1 MLSAFKSLS
10 IVIAAMIIVGC
21 SSTSAEKE
29 RHLTLLAQNRA
40 NLLASELPLEAGPLS
55 IMRAS
60 SKGSNIEIMMVYNA
74 DAPGAKPAATVL
86 SNSIN
91 AYCTSAD
98 TKANLEVG
106 LSYRI
111 KMRNSR
117 GQLIADEMV
126 TLERCTNSTK

>member
-60 SKGSNIEIMMVYNA
+60 SKGSNVEIMMVYNA

-117 GQLIADEMV
+117 GQLIAGEMV

>member
-1 MLSAFKSLS
+1 
-10 IVIAAMIIVGC
+10 
-21 SSTSAEKE
+21 
-29 RHLTLLAQNRA
+29 
-40 NLLASELPLEAGPLS
+40 
-55 IMRAS
+55 
-60 SKGSNIEIMMVYNA
+60 MMVYNA

-126 TLERCTNSTK
+126 TLERCTSSTK

>member
-10 IVIAAMIIVGC
+10 IVIAGIMIAGC
-21 SSTSAEKE
+21 SSTSSEQQ
-29 RHLTLLAQNRA
+29 RQLTLLAANRA
-40 NLLASELPLEAGPLS
+40 NLIASELPLEAGPLS

-60 SKGSNIEIMMVYNA
+60 SNGSTVEIMMVYNA
-74 DAPGAKPAATVL
+74 DAPGAKPVAQVL
-86 SNSIN
+86 NNSIN
-91 AYCTSAD
+91 TYCTNPD

-117 GQLIADEMV
+117 GQLITDEVV
-126 TLERCTNSTK
+126 TLERCNLAAR

>member
-29 RHLTLLAQNRA
+29 RHLTQLAQNRA

-60 SKGSNIEIMMVYNA
+60 SKGSNVEIMMVYNA

-126 TLERCTNSTK
+126 TLERCTSSTK